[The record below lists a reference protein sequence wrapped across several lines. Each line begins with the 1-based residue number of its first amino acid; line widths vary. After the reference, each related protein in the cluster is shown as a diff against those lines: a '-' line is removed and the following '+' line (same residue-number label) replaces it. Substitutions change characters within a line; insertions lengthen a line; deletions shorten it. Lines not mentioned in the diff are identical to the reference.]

1 MKAMPLLFNDTI
13 TMMIPDTF
21 EVALSINS
29 LALMEINILNSASQK
44 HWNGLSGG
52 YLMKIKRRSGY

>member
-1 MKAMPLLFNDTI
+1 MKAMPLLFDNTI
-13 TMMIPDTF
+13 TMRIPDTF

-29 LALMEINILNSASQK
+29 LALREINILNSVSQK